1 MKIPQFALL
10 GPEPF
15 TLQGIGTLKSPALKD
30 ITPNNMS
37 NYMLYSLI
45 TNLLFA
51 KNTEVVSI
59 AKELGP
65 NNSYNGLLEPD
76 IESMSKYDLIVRS
89 VDLREALCVALPLF
103 FCNRII
109 FSKKLGFVVWS
120 EDGQQM
126 VGNINEQNYLLVED
140 LLKQLLHCESEYS
153 EKEIKYSTD
162 KAKEL
167 WEKVSTA
174 EKEKSSVISKDYEIG
189 NIVSKL
195 STCGIGYTVFNIY
208 DLTVYQLY
216 DQFSAYIQNRISQL
230 SENAYAHNGGENFD
244 MNSWLRK

>member
-10 GPEPF
+10 SPKPF
-15 TLQGIGTLKSPALKD
+15 VLQGIGTLKSPALKD
-30 ITPNNMS
+30 IAPNNMS

-51 KNTEVVSI
+51 KNAEVVSI
-59 AKELGP
+59 ARELGH
-65 NNSYNGLLEPD
+65 NNSYEDLLEP
-76 IESMSKYDLIVRS
+76 EMEGTSKYNLIVRS
-89 VDLREALCVALPLF
+89 VDLREALCIAFPLF
-103 FCNRII
+103 FCNKII
-109 FSKKLGFVVWS
+109 FSEELGFVVWS
-120 EDGQQM
+120 DDGQQI

-153 EKEIKYSTD
+153 EKEIEYSTE

-167 WEKVSTA
+167 WDKVSVA

-189 NIVSKL
+189 NIISKL

-216 DQFSAYIQNRISQL
+216 DQFGAYIQNRISQL